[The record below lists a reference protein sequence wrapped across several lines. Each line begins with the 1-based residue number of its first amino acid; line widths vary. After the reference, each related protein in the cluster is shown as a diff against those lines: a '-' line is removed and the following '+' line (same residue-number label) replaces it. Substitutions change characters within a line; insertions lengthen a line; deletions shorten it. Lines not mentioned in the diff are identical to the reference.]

1 MVGSATCWW
10 RKLLSIRSL
19 LRPPPIKA
27 MGTRPTAHIDAMLRP
42 AANRHC
48 LWVWLSTASV
58 QPDRHNV
65 KQPNRQNVGA
75 MGLDSAIDRPQPTY
89 QYHSD
94 RHTARNRTLPEI
106 FVNRHLWNVTEK
118 KFFLQNACSI
128 CVVADD
134 LNMQMERVIIVHF
147 HSNLWRQLFVVNQP
161 RVAGEVRKYIRARQ
175 LTEIAASLAGKWFT
189 GKWNICQT

>member
-10 RKLLSIRSL
+10 CKLLSIRSL

-27 MGTRPTAHIDAMLRP
+27 MGTRPTAHRDAMLRP

-128 CVVADD
+128 RVVADD
-134 LNMQMERVIIVHF
+134 LNMQMERVIIVHLSQQPLETAF
-147 HSNLWRQLFVVNQP
+147 RRQPDPGGRGGAVKGVDKN
-161 RVAGEVRKYIRARQ
+161 E
-175 LTEIAASLAGKWFT
+175 
-189 GKWNICQT
+189 